1 MEIPT
6 RGLLG
11 YRGQFII
18 DTKGLGI
25 LSSRFIGF
33 KEHAGEI
40 KKREVGSMTSIVPGK
55 VIAFSLWT
63 LQERGMLYVEHGDAV
78 YEGMVIGNVT
88 KGDELAVNPTKSKQL
103 SNMRSSGS
111 DDAIVVKPPYKL
123 NIERGLEVMALDE
136 YLEIT
141 PLNIRLRK
149 KLLTENDR
157 IKAKNIATGKTK
169 N

>member
-1 MEIPT
+1 
-6 RGLLG
+6 
-11 YRGQFII
+11 
-18 DTKGLGI
+18 
-25 LSSRFIGF
+25 
-33 KEHAGEI
+33 
-40 KKREVGSMTSIVPGK
+40 
-55 VIAFSLWT
+55 
-63 LQERGMLYVEHGDAV
+63 
-78 YEGMVIGNVT
+78 MVIGNVT

-123 NIERGLEVMALDE
+123 NIERGLDVMALDE

-157 IKAKNIATGKTK
+157 INAKNIAIGKTK